1 MAVVPATSTLVKV
14 AAGTVDMIESGLT
27 AGAAEAGP
35 AMAMTPPA
43 ANAATTIAIP
53 NRFMFSSLF

>member
-1 MAVVPATSTLVKV
+1 
-14 AAGTVDMIESGLT
+14 MIESGLT